1 MKYPSQVMRLTE
13 LVKMGF
19 SERFLREIYATKGQE
34 VAWKNATGKNSPIYF
49 DTEALEKI
57 RISQCGI

>member
-19 SERFLREIYATKGQE
+19 SERFLREIYTTKGQE
-34 VAWKNATGKNSPIYF
+34 VAWKNAPGKNSPIYF